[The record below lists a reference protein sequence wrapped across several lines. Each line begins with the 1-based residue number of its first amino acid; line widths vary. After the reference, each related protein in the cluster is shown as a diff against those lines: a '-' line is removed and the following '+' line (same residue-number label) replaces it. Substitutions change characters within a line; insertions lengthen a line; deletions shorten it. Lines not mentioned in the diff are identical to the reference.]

1 MQWKERKERNDSYRV
16 ALNIKIMLKIKM
28 GISCDMFAFIC
39 ESMAFLVSNQK
50 RTKRGKQR
58 TVKPHILINN
68 LTF

>member
-1 MQWKERKERNDSYRV
+1 
-16 ALNIKIMLKIKM
+16 MLKIKM

-68 LTF
+68 LTFEIVMIRQWWLNGAICYRR